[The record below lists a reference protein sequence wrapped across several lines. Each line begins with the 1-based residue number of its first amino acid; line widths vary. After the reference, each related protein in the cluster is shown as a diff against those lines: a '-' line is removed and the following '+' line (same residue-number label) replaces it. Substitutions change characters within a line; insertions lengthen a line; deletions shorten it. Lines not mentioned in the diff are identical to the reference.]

1 MASTHTPTS
10 KRRLT
15 LGELVILKA
24 ASAFNFAALG
34 SGSAGLVLLASW
46 WAFAITLAVI
56 LLYVPRG
63 LDRILVASL
72 IAAGLLTIPLS

>member
-24 ASAFNFAALG
+24 AFAFNFAALC

-72 IAAGLLTIPLS
+72 IAAGLLTILLS

>member
-10 KRRLT
+10 KRKLT
-15 LGELVILKA
+15 LGELMIVNA
-24 ASAFNFAALG
+24 AFVLDFAALG

-46 WAFAITLAVI
+46 WAFAIALAVI

-63 LDRILVASL
+63 LDRILVAAL
-72 IAAGLLTIPLS
+72 IAAGLLTIHLS

>member
-10 KRRLT
+10 KRRLI
-15 LGELVILKA
+15 LGELMIVNT
-24 ASAFNFAALG
+24 AFALDFAPPG

-46 WAFAITLAVI
+46 WAFAITTAVI

-63 LDRILVASL
+63 LDRILVAAL
-72 IAAGLLTIPLS
+72 IAVGLLTIPLS